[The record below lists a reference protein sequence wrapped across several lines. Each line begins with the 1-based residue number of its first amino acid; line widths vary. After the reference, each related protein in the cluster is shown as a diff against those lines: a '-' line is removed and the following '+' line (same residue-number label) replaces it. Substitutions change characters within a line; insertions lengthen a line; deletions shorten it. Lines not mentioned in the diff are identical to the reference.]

1 MDKRIIFPTETG
13 IAILTPTG
21 EVPLEEVCKKDVPA
35 GVPYKII
42 DAEDVPQDR
51 TFRNAWE
58 ADFSQPDGFGG
69 EQE

>member
-58 ADFSQPDGFGG
+58 ADFSQPDGFRGA
-69 EQE
+69 QE